1 MWQLSLPAT
10 EEFLWKCS
18 HRSLTRLKPLKKSVF
33 HAEQYPKSRKTSIN
47 KKLTCKE
54 ESWSILYLKYIHNST
69 IAEVDISLNHT
80 ILSLWYSL
88 VDNFFLC
95 GHLFITHLSPV
106 SLEISFSDTSKFL
119 FKWLMESIQEGQS
132 YTDQVYVQSRAKF
145 SPMPHSTSWV
155 CWGLWKWHLLQDLT

>member
-10 EEFLWKCS
+10 EEFLWKCR

-54 ESWSILYLKYIHNST
+54 ESWSILYLEYIHNST

-106 SLEISFSDTSKFL
+106 SLEISFSDTSN
-119 FKWLMESIQEGQS
+119 S
-132 YTDQVYVQSRAKF
+132 YSN
-145 SPMPHSTSWV
+145 
-155 CWGLWKWHLLQDLT
+155 GLWRVSRKDRVIQTRFMSSQEPNSPQCHILPAGSAGGCGNGTSCRI